1 MRKRYRLHLQ
11 GREHL
16 DRWLVSYAD
25 YMTLIFALFVV
36 LYSVAIVNKEQYR
49 AVIEGMTQA
58 FNQVPRSD
66 GLLEGQGNS
75 LLNHPVS
82 AAPSLLNHP
91 VSAAPS
97 LLESQASPSPSR
109 APITGTPIQQD
120 GTALATIDLQ
130 LQEAMGAL
138 VEAGVVKLAKDDNWL
153 TVELSSGLLFR
164 SGSAFLGSNAA
175 PVLDTLSGIL
185 KPVDNYVRVRG
196 YTDNQ
201 PINNEMF
208 RSNWTLSAARAE
220 AVLGALVAKGIA
232 PERLAYEAY
241 GEFSPFAD
249 NGSEQGRLQ
258 NRKVVVAISRF
269 AWVPASPAKPLTAT
283 PASAA
288 PQSVDSENV
297 RVVTLPG
304 GGIRITT
311 RQD

>member
-66 GLLEGQGNS
+66 GLLEGQGN
-75 LLNHPVS
+75 
-82 AAPSLLNHP
+82 SLLNHP

-249 NGSEQGRLQ
+249 NGSGQGRLQ

-269 AWVPASPAKPLTAT
+269 AWVPRTSVNSLTVT
-283 PASAA
+283 PAPTA

>member
-36 LYSVAIVNKEQYR
+36 LYSVAIVNKEEYR

-58 FNQVPRSD
+58 FSQAPRSD
-66 GLLEGQGNS
+66 GLLEGQGSS
-75 LLNHPVS
+75 LLN
-82 AAPSLLNHP
+82 NP

-97 LLESQASPSPSR
+97 LLESDASPSPSQ
-109 APITGTPIQQD
+109 APITGTPVQQD
-120 GTALATIDLQ
+120 GTALATIDVQ
-130 LQEAMGAL
+130 LQQAMGTL
-138 VEAGVVKLAKDDNWL
+138 VDAGVVKLAQDDNWL
-153 TVELSSGLLFR
+153 TVELSSGLLFS
-164 SGSAFLGSNAA
+164 SGSAFLGINAG

-201 PINNEMF
+201 PINNEIF
-208 RSNWTLSAARAE
+208 SSNWTLSAARAE
-220 AVLGALVAKGIA
+220 AVLSALVGKGIA
-232 PERLAYEAY
+232 PGRLAYEAY

-249 NGSEQGRLQ
+249 NGTEQGRLQ

-269 AWVPASPAKPLTAT
+269 AWVPPPPVKPLTVV
-283 PASAA
+283 PAQTT
-288 PQSVDSENV
+288 PQSVDSDNI
-297 RVVTLPG
+297 RVISLPG

>member
-66 GLLEGQGNS
+66 GLLEGQGKS
-75 LLNHPVS
+75 LLDQ
-82 AAPSLLNHP
+82 P

-97 LLESQASPSPSR
+97 LLESQASPAPSL

-120 GTALATIDLQ
+120 GASLATIDVQ
-130 LQEAMGAL
+130 LQQTMGSL
-138 VEAGVVKLAKDDNWL
+138 VEAGVVKITQDDDWL
-153 TVELSSGLLFR
+153 TVELSAGLLFN
-164 SGSAFLGSNAA
+164 SGSAFLGPNAA

-196 YTDNQ
+196 YTDNE
-201 PINNEMF
+201 PIHNEMF
-208 RSNWTLSAARAE
+208 SSNWALSAARAE
-220 AVLGALVAKGIA
+220 AVLGALITKGIV
-232 PERLAYEAY
+232 PQRLAYEAY

-249 NGSEQGRLQ
+249 NSTEQGRLQ

-269 AWVPASPAKPLTAT
+269 AWVPSAPVAPQVQAPATTT
-283 PASAA
+283 PAV
-288 PQSVDSENV
+288 VDNDDV

>member
-36 LYSVAIVNKEQYR
+36 LYSVAIVNKEEYR

-58 FNQVPRSD
+58 FNQAPRSD
-66 GLLEGQGNS
+66 GLLEGRGNA
-75 LLNHPVS
+75 LLDN
-82 AAPSLLNHP
+82 P

-97 LLESQASPSPSR
+97 LLESQASASPSR
-109 APITGTPIQQD
+109 APITGTPVSQD
-120 GTALATIDLQ
+120 GTALAQIDMQ
-130 LQEAMGAL
+130 IQESIGAL
-138 VEAGVVKLAKDDNWL
+138 VDAGVVKLAQDDNWL
-153 TVELSSGLLFR
+153 TVELSSGLLFN
-164 SGSAFLGSNAA
+164 SGSAFLGNNAA

-201 PINNEMF
+201 PINNEIF

-220 AVLGALVAKGIA
+220 AVLNALVGKGVA
-232 PERLAYEAY
+232 PGRLAYEAY
-241 GEFSPFAD
+241 GEFSPFVD
-249 NGSEQGRLQ
+249 NGTEQGRLQ

-269 AWVPASPAKPLTAT
+269 AWVPPAPVKPLTGA
-283 PASAA
+283 PVQDA
-288 PQSVDSENV
+288 PQSVDSEKI
-297 RVVTLPG
+297 RVIALPG

>member
-66 GLLEGQGNS
+66 GLLEGQGKS
-75 LLNHPVS
+75 LLDN
-82 AAPSLLNHP
+82 P

-97 LLESQASPSPSR
+97 LLESEASPLPSL
-109 APITGTPIQQD
+109 APITGTPIAQD
-120 GTALATIDLQ
+120 GTALASIALQ
-130 LQEAMGAL
+130 LQQAMGAL
-138 VEAGVVKLAKDDNWL
+138 VEDGVVKLTRDENWI
-153 TVELSSGLLFR
+153 TVELSSGLLFN
-164 SGSAFLGSNAA
+164 SGSAFLGPNAL
-175 PVLDTLSGIL
+175 PVLDTLSAIL
-185 KPVDNYVRVRG
+185 APVDNYVRVRG

-201 PINNEMF
+201 PIHNEMF
-208 RSNWTLSAARAE
+208 SSNWTLSAARAE
-220 AVLGALVAKGIA
+220 AVLGALVGKGIA
-232 PERLAYEAY
+232 PQRLAYEAY

-269 AWVPASPAKPLTAT
+269 AWVPSVPVKSLTAM
-283 PASAA
+283 
-288 PQSVDSENV
+288 
-297 RVVTLPG
+297 LPD

>member
-58 FNQVPRSD
+58 FNQVTPRSD
-66 GLLEGQGNS
+66 GLLEGQGKS
-75 LLNHPVS
+75 LLNNPVS
-82 AAPSLLNHP
+82 AA
-91 VSAAPS
+91 AT
-97 LLESQASPSPSR
+97 LLESQASPSPSL
-109 APITGTPIQQD
+109 APITGTPIQQE
-120 GTALATIDLQ
+120 GTALATIALQ
-130 LQEAMGAL
+130 LQETMGSL
-138 VEAGVVKLAKDDNWL
+138 VEAGVVKLAQDDNWL
-153 TVELSSGLLFR
+153 TVELSSGLLFN
-164 SGSAFLGSNAA
+164 SGSAFLGANAA

-201 PINNEMF
+201 QINNEIF

-220 AVLGALVAKGIA
+220 AVLLDLIGKGIA
-232 PERLAYEAY
+232 PQRLAYEAY

-249 NGSEQGRLQ
+249 NSSEQGRLQ

-269 AWVPASPAKPLTAT
+269 AWVPRPAPASPQTVSPVST
-283 PASAA
+283 PAALQA
-288 PQSVDSENV
+288 VESEDV
-297 RVVTLPG
+297 KVVTLPG

>member
-58 FNQVPRSD
+58 FSQASSRSD
-66 GLLEGQGNS
+66 GLLEGQGKS
-75 LLNHPVS
+75 LLDN
-82 AAPSLLNHP
+82 P

-97 LLESQASPSPSR
+97 LLESEASPSPSL
-109 APITGTPIQQD
+109 APITGTPVAQD
-120 GTALATIDLQ
+120 GTALATIAVQ
-130 LQEAMGAL
+130 LQGAMSAL
-138 VEAGVVKLAKDDNWL
+138 VEAGVVKLAQDENWI
-153 TVELSSGLLFR
+153 TVELSSGLLFN
-164 SGSAFLGSNAA
+164 SGSAFLGGNAG

-208 RSNWTLSAARAE
+208 SSNWTLSAARAE
-220 AVLGALVAKGIA
+220 AVLGALIGKGIV
-232 PERLAYEAY
+232 PQRLAYEAY

-269 AWVPASPAKPLTAT
+269 AWVPSAPVKPLTVA
-283 PASAA
+283 PAPAA
-288 PQSVDSENV
+288 SQRVESEDV
-297 RVVTLPG
+297 RVVTLPD

>member
-36 LYSVAIVNKEQYR
+36 LYSVAIVNKEEYR

-58 FNQVPRSD
+58 FNQAPRSD
-66 GLLEGQGNS
+66 GLLEGRGNS
-75 LLNHPVS
+75 LLDN
-82 AAPSLLNHP
+82 P

-97 LLESQASPSPSR
+97 LLENQASASPSR
-109 APITGTPIQQD
+109 APITGTPVSQD
-120 GTALATIDLQ
+120 GTALAQIDMQ
-130 LQEAMGAL
+130 IQESMGAL
-138 VEAGVVKLAKDDNWL
+138 VDAGVVKLAQDDNWL
-153 TVELSSGLLFR
+153 TVELSSGLLFN
-164 SGSAFLGSNAA
+164 SGSAFLGNNAA

-201 PINNEMF
+201 PINNEIF

-220 AVLGALVAKGIA
+220 AVLNALVGKGVA
-232 PERLAYEAY
+232 PGRLAYEAY
-241 GEFSPFAD
+241 GEFSPFVD
-249 NGSEQGRLQ
+249 NGTEQGRLQ

-269 AWVPASPAKPLTAT
+269 AWVPPAPVKPLTGA
-283 PASAA
+283 PVQDA
-288 PQSVDSENV
+288 PQSVDSEKI
-297 RVVTLPG
+297 RVIALPG

>member
-36 LYSVAIVNKEQYR
+36 LYSVAIVNKEEYR

-58 FNQVPRSD
+58 FNQAPRSD
-66 GLLEGQGNS
+66 GLLEGRGNS
-75 LLNHPVS
+75 LLDN
-82 AAPSLLNHP
+82 P

-97 LLESQASPSPSR
+97 LLESQVSASPSR
-109 APITGTPIQQD
+109 APITGTPVSQD
-120 GTALATIDLQ
+120 GTALAQIDMQ
-130 LQEAMGAL
+130 IQESMGAL
-138 VEAGVVKLAKDDNWL
+138 VDAGVVKLAQDDNWL
-153 TVELSSGLLFR
+153 TVELSSGLLFN
-164 SGSAFLGSNAA
+164 SGSAFLGNNAA

-201 PINNEMF
+201 PINNEIF

-220 AVLGALVAKGIA
+220 AVLNALVGKGVA
-232 PERLAYEAY
+232 PGRLAYEAY
-241 GEFSPFAD
+241 GEFSPFVD
-249 NGSEQGRLQ
+249 NGTEQGRLQ

-269 AWVPASPAKPLTAT
+269 AWVPPAPVKPLTVA
-283 PASAA
+283 PVQDA
-288 PQSVDSENV
+288 PQSVDSEKI
-297 RVVTLPG
+297 RVIALPG

>member
-1 MRKRYRLHLQ
+1 M
-11 GREHL
+11 
-16 DRWLVSYAD
+16 
-25 YMTLIFALFVV
+25 
-36 LYSVAIVNKEQYR
+36 
-49 AVIEGMTQA
+49 
-58 FNQVPRSD
+58 
-66 GLLEGQGNS
+66 
-75 LLNHPVS
+75 
-82 AAPSLLNHP
+82 
-91 VSAAPS
+91 SAAPS

-138 VEAGVVKLAKDDNWL
+138 VDAGVVKLAKDDNWL

-201 PINNEMF
+201 PINNEIF

-220 AVLGALVAKGIA
+220 AVLNALVGKGVA
-232 PERLAYEAY
+232 PGRLAYEAY
-241 GEFSPFAD
+241 GEFSPFVD
-249 NGSEQGRLQ
+249 NGTEQGRLQ

-269 AWVPASPAKPLTAT
+269 AWVPPAPVKPLTVA
-283 PASAA
+283 PVQDA
-288 PQSVDSENV
+288 PQSVDSEKI
-297 RVVTLPG
+297 RVIALPG

>member
-36 LYSVAIVNKEQYR
+36 LYSVAIVNKEEYR

-58 FNQVPRSD
+58 FNQAPRSD
-66 GLLEGQGNS
+66 GLLEGRGNS
-75 LLNHPVS
+75 LLDN
-82 AAPSLLNHP
+82 P

-97 LLESQASPSPSR
+97 LLESQVSASPSR
-109 APITGTPIQQD
+109 APITGTPVSQD
-120 GTALATIDLQ
+120 GTALAQIDMQ
-130 LQEAMGAL
+130 IQESMGAL
-138 VEAGVVKLAKDDNWL
+138 VDAGVVKLAQDENWL
-153 TVELSSGLLFR
+153 TVELSSGLLFN
-164 SGSAFLGSNAA
+164 SGSAFLGNNAA

-201 PINNEMF
+201 PINNEIF

-220 AVLGALVAKGIA
+220 AVLNALVGKGVA
-232 PERLAYEAY
+232 PGRLAYEAY
-241 GEFSPFAD
+241 GEFSPFVD
-249 NGSEQGRLQ
+249 NGTEQGRLQ

-269 AWVPASPAKPLTAT
+269 AWVPPAPVKPLTVA
-283 PASAA
+283 PVQDA
-288 PQSVDSENV
+288 PQSVDSEKI
-297 RVVTLPG
+297 RVIALPG